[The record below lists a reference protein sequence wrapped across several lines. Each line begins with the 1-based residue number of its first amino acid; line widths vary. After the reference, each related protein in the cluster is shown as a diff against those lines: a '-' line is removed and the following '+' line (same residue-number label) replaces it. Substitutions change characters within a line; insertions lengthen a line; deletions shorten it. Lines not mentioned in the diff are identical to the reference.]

1 MHRDLCDLGS
11 QIQIRILP
19 KERTH
24 SFLYL
29 TFTSLFYMLLYL
41 YIIHLLILFTYLSV
55 CFHFYGWCD
64 ILTILPTQYM

>member
-29 TFTSLFYMLLYL
+29 TFISLFYMLLYL
-41 YIIHLLILFTYLSV
+41 YIIHLLILFTYLSY
-55 CFHFYGWCD
+55 FYGWCD
-64 ILTILPTQYM
+64 ILTILTTQYM